1 MRKEPITFTQAVFT
15 LVQFLFGSSVV
26 LGVSSLASQ
35 DTWASLI
42 IATAMM
48 VPLFLVYARIMR
60 LFPETDLFD
69 ILEILYG
76 KIIGKIFVVLITWYA
91 IHLCSLVLRNF
102 TEFLQIVAMPETP
115 QLPMMISLIL
125 VTAYLAI
132 SGVNILGKWSMI
144 MLPIVVLTVVL
155 TIVMALADIDY
166 ARLQPILVTKFTKI
180 MSGAYQLLT
189 FPLAETVLFL
199 GIAGAV
205 RKEINPYKMYGIA
218 ILTGSLILLVI
229 ILRNILI
236 LGAPMVSASY
246 FPSYTTARILHISDF
261 LTRVEGTI
269 TMNFLLS
276 GIVKI
281 TLCLIVAA
289 KGIAK
294 LFAIKDY
301 KIMMMPASMLVTALC
316 AIVYNSA
323 MEMFGFIKYY
333 QIYAIPFQILI
344 PVLVWV
350 TAEIR
355 QKMQAK
361 KRAAA

>member
-1 MRKEPITFTQAVFT
+1 
-15 LVQFLFGSSVV
+15 
-26 LGVSSLASQ
+26 
-35 DTWASLI
+35 
-42 IATAMM
+42 
-48 VPLFLVYARIMR
+48 
-60 LFPETDLFD
+60 
-69 ILEILYG
+69 
-76 KIIGKIFVVLITWYA
+76 
-91 IHLCSLVLRNF
+91 
-102 TEFLQIVAMPETP
+102 
-115 QLPMMISLIL
+115 
-125 VTAYLAI
+125 
-132 SGVNILGKWSMI
+132 
-144 MLPIVVLTVVL
+144 
-155 TIVMALADIDY
+155 
-166 ARLQPILVTKFTKI
+166 
-180 MSGAYQLLT
+180 
-189 FPLAETVLFL
+189 
-199 GIAGAV
+199 
-205 RKEINPYKMYGIA
+205 MYGIA